1 MSSSTQDS
9 NGYKST
15 DLYLALAVAII
26 VIIIT
31 FLLSRRS
38 RRPVN
43 IVLLTGLSDSGKT
56 TIFSKIIFNESK
68 KTVTSLKENESTIEE
83 LNLKLIDLPGA
94 ERLRGRYWESH
105 RSKARHVVY
114 VVDSTTV
121 DTKIRDLSE
130 YLYTLLSDGVIY
142 KNKIK
147 FTIACNKQD
156 LDDRKTKELIK
167 PMLEKEMNAIRKTKK
182 GQLGKTSNEE
192 EEDYLAARQEENL
205 SLDFL
210 NVNFIETSVHNLDQ
224 LIKTI
229 F

>member
-1 MSSSTQDS
+1 MSHEAQDPNS
-9 NGYKST
+9 YKSI

-26 VIIIT
+26 VIIVT
-31 FLLSRRS
+31 FLLSRKLK
-38 RRPVN
+38 RPVN
-43 IVLLTGLSDSGKT
+43 VVLLTGLSDSGKT
-56 TIFSKIIFNESK
+56 AIFSKIIYNKFK
-68 KTVTSLKENESTIEE
+68 KTVTSLKENESTINE
-83 LNLKLIDLPGA
+83 LNLELIDLPGA

-105 RSKARHVVY
+105 RNKARHVVY
-114 VVDSTTV
+114 IVDSTTV
-121 DTKIRDLSE
+121 ETKIRDLSE
-130 YLYTLLSDGVIY
+130 YLYTLLSDGIIY
-142 KNKIK
+142 KNNIQ

-167 PMLEKEMNAIRKTKK
+167 PMLEKELNAIRKTKK

-205 SLDFL
+205 LLDSL
-210 NVNFIETSVHNLDQ
+210 NVNFIETSIHNLDQ